1 MLKIRIALILTNIK
15 KGDKAMKKTL
25 RKIISTLLALSMML
39 SFALASSNYGDVFDN
54 NPETVEAKEY
64 KQKFWDVPKNHW
76 AFESIAELT
85 DRGAISGYPD
95 GSYKP
100 NNTVTRAEWAKIMIQ
115 AAGLTAD
122 DYSVKFADMKGHW
135 AAAYVN
141 AASNYLTAFSDNRY
155 RPDQAVT
162 REDVTM
168 AMVKLKGYDLNEVD
182 YSVLSRFKDV
192 ASISNHMKVYVA
204 IAVEKG
210 LINGFE
216 DGTFRGQAT
225 LTRAQ
230 AATLLWRA
238 FQFGND
244 NKVTAD
250 ASVSASSSSNT
261 QTPTITDN
269 SQGESSSVSNTGVAV
284 TVNNL
289 EGVYQDS
296 VSKRAHM
303 EIKKKNGIYKIN
315 IGWSSSADET
325 TEWFFD
331 AEINKSTGDLVYS
344 NGYEYNIVANKDG
357 TTSYNLENDE
367 CEGSFEFVGSQLVW
381 NDRSEDT
388 SARCKFEKGGNIQRD
403 YAGTY
408 AEAKKAIDKYLEVC
422 MNSDGGLYSYESM
435 DSRLSKEYNLARG
448 LLLSC
453 FGYQDSDELIEK
465 LAVVHDMA
473 LQLADSLH
481 TFTYGH
487 YFTFQNASTS
497 MRDSMVYMEKE
508 RFMNGSFPDFSL
520 KFSYDKKNFDAEMT
534 NLFSNEFES
543 MRLVVSLFADNYKD
557 AEFNRLLW
565 EAWEEAGQT
574 KPATFNMYYGGYN
587 LEITYKASGYSYS
600 DITIKGEKGAKKAVT
615 SSSNDYYTSNK
626 ASSSQ
631 TSTKT
636 SSSSYE
642 EPEESKAI
650 STPTE
655 KPTDTTAS
663 SNKTYRYYS
672 YYAEY
677 IIDESHSGSIT
688 SYSKSSITQH
698 IESKGGT
705 MVGEINLFEKTLTED
720 KGDTFY
726 DETGRLYYS
735 LEKNLHFYNE

>member
-1 MLKIRIALILTNIK
+1 
-15 KGDKAMKKTL
+15 MKKTF
-25 RKIISTLLALSMML
+25 KTGTSALLALFMML
-39 SFALASSNYGDVFDN
+39 SFALAASNYGDVFNN
-54 NPETVEAKEY
+54 NPEAVEAKEY

-76 AFESIAELT
+76 VFESIAELT
-85 DRGAISGYPD
+85 DRGAINGYPD

-141 AASNYLTAFSDNRY
+141 AASNYLTAFSDGRY

-216 DGTFRGQAT
+216 DETFRGQAT

-250 ASVSASSSSNT
+250 ASVSAPSSNNT
-261 QTPTITDN
+261 QTPTITDG
-269 SQGESSSVSNTGVAV
+269 SQGESSAVSNTGAAI

-303 EIKKKNGIYKIN
+303 EIKKINGIYKVN
-315 IGWSSSADET
+315 IGWSSSAKET

-331 AEINKSTGDLVYS
+331 AEINKSTGDLVYT
-344 NGYEYNIVANKDG
+344 NGYEYNIVANEDG
-357 TTSYNLENDE
+357 TTSYNLRNDE
-367 CEGSFEFVGSQLVW
+367 CEGSFEFIGSQLIW
-381 NDRSEDT
+381 NDRSEDL
-388 SARCKFEKGGNIQRD
+388 SERCKFEKGGNIQRD

-408 AEAKKAIDKYLEVC
+408 AEAKKAIDKYLKVC
-422 MNSDGGLYSYESM
+422 MNNNGGLYSYESM
-435 DSRLSKEYNLARG
+435 DSLLSKEYNLARG

-465 LAVVHDMA
+465 LAGVHDMA

-481 TFTYGH
+481 TFTYGR
-487 YFTFQNASTS
+487 YFTFHNASTT

-508 RFMNGSFPDFSL
+508 RFMNGSSPDFSL
-520 KFSYDKKNFDAEMT
+520 KFSYDKKSFNAEMT
-534 NLFSNEFES
+534 NLFTNSFEA

-557 AEFNRLLW
+557 AEFDRLLW
-565 EAWEEAGQT
+565 EAWKEAGQT
-574 KPATFNMYYGGYN
+574 RPATFNIYYGGYN
-587 LEITYKASGYSYS
+587 FEITYEDSGYSYT
-600 DITIKGEKGAKKAVT
+600 DITIKGEKGAKKAIP
-615 SSSNDYYTSNK
+615 SSSSDDYYTGNK
-626 ASSSQ
+626 PSATQPSTQ
-631 TSTKT
+631 PSTKT
-636 SSSSYE
+636 PTPSYE
-642 EPEESKAI
+642 EPEESKPT
-650 STPTE
+650 STLTE
-655 KPTDTTAS
+655 KPADTVPS

-677 IIDESHSGSIT
+677 IIDERNSGSVT
-688 SYSKSSITQH
+688 SFSKSSITRH
-698 IESKGGT
+698 IESSGGT
-705 MVGEINLFEKTLTED
+705 MVGEIKLFEKTLTED
-720 KGDTFY
+720 KGDSFY
-726 DETGRLYYS
+726 DETDRLYYS
-735 LEKNLHFYNE
+735 VDKYLQYYNE